1 MIERPRTADFKT
13 RPERPTAP
21 YDLSARCGSRRA
33 NVVLPITVF
42 RRDRSTLHAPLFSCL
57 VQKVVAMLAEIFMV
71 RSEAKAR
78 LVEEVLPSSVS
89 QFIPFSP
96 RTQFTFKNTDP
107 KVADGPHEE
116 PPVRVF
122 R

>member
-21 YDLSARCGSRRA
+21 YSLSARGGSRRA
-33 NVVLPITVF
+33 NVVLPITVL

-107 KVADGPHEE
+107 KVADGPREE
-116 PPVRVF
+116 PLVRVF

>member
-1 MIERPRTADFKT
+1 MT
-13 RPERPTAP
+13 
-21 YDLSARCGSRRA
+21 SVRA
-33 NVVLPITVF
+33 VGLAAQMLLPITVF